1 MNKHES
7 KYFYTASLF
16 DDALIELLEKKD
28 INYITIKEL
37 CDKAGVNRS
46 TFYLHYESINDLLD
60 ETMQYIL
67 DKFLKM
73 FNKNPEEFISNIDNL
88 SLKDLNFINKEYL
101 NPYLEFIKENRKTY
115 LAYLNKSNTFK
126 ALDLL
131 NNLSKYVIEPIM
143 SKFGIPE
150 RDRKYWIVFG
160 IKGITAII
168 ELWIKND
175 CADDIE
181 YIEKII
187 IDCIRPYGEKW
198 MW

>member
-1 MNKHES
+1 MNKQES
-7 KYFYTASLF
+7 KYFYTSSLF

-67 DKFLKM
+67 DKFLKK

-101 NPYLEFIKENRKTY
+101 SPYLEFIKENRKIY
-115 LAYLNKSNTFK
+115 LAYLNNSNTLK
-126 ALDLL
+126 AFDSA
-131 NNLSKYVIEPIM
+131 NNLSEYVIEPIM

-150 RDRKYWIVFG
+150 RDRKYWMVFG

-175 CADDIE
+175 CVDDIE

-187 IDCIRPYGEKW
+187 IDCIRPYGEK
-198 MW
+198 

>member
-1 MNKHES
+1 MNKQES

-16 DDALIELLEKKD
+16 DVALIELLEKKD

-46 TFYLHYESINDLLD
+46 TFYLHYESINDLLA
-60 ETMQYIL
+60 ETMKYIL
-67 DKFLKM
+67 DKFLQKY
-73 FNKNPEEFISNIDNL
+73 NKNPEEFISNIDNL

-101 NPYLEFIKENRKTY
+101 SPYLEFIQENRKIY
-115 LAYLNKSNTFK
+115 LAYLNNSNTLK
-126 ALDLL
+126 ALDSA
-131 NNLSKYVIEPIM
+131 NSLSEYVIEPIM

-187 IDCIRPYGEKW
+187 IDCIRPYGEK
-198 MW
+198 

>member
-187 IDCIRPYGEKW
+187 IDCIRPYGEK
-198 MW
+198 

>member
-1 MNKHES
+1 MNRQES

-46 TFYLHYESINDLLD
+46 TFYLHYETINDLLD
-60 ETMQYIL
+60 ETMRYVL
-67 DKFLKM
+67 DKFLRKYD
-73 FNKNPEEFISNIDNL
+73 KKPKEFISNIKNL
-88 SLKDLNFINKEYL
+88 SLNDLIFINKEYL
-101 NPYLEFIKENRKTY
+101 TPYLEFIKENKKIY
-115 LAYLNKSNTFK
+115 LVYLNNSSTLRV
-126 ALDLL
+126 LDSV
-131 NNLSKYVIEPIM
+131 NNLNKYVIEPIM

-150 RDRKYWIVFG
+150 KDRKYWMAFG

-168 ELWIKND
+168 ELWIKGD
-175 CADDIE
+175 CVDDID

-187 IDCIRPYGEKW
+187 IDCIRPDGKK
-198 MW
+198 

>member
-1 MNKHES
+1 MNKQES

-67 DKFLKM
+67 NKFLKK

-88 SLKDLNFINKEYL
+88 SLNDLNFINKEYL
-101 NPYLEFIKENRKTY
+101 SPYLEFIKENRKIY
-115 LAYLNKSNTFK
+115 LAYLNNSITLK
-126 ALDLL
+126 ALDSA
-131 NNLSKYVIEPIM
+131 NNLSEYVLEPIM

-150 RDRKYWIVFG
+150 RDRKYWMVFG

-175 CADDIE
+175 CVDEIE

-187 IDCIRPYGEKW
+187 IDCIRPNGEK
-198 MW
+198 